1 MFKCYK
7 PSVSRSVI
15 VFTLI
20 LKNSYLGLT
29 LHSKT
34 FTHSFLGLSS
44 SSHMGSAHGGSR
56 RGKKELSLSAV
67 LFYLKQKP
75 PRLDRNQP
83 TSAPP
88 PSARPRSMAA
98 GPSFPPFHTHLSV
111 GLWLRLLFMATLDL
125 ERRDG
130 ERKMSKA
137 RMRKGRASLQMP
149 ASHTLWDGWQVRV
162 QWGSH
167 RKWMINR
174 VIMWRLI
181 RKKTT

>member
-20 LKNSYLGLT
+20 RKNSYLGLT

-88 PSARPRSMAA
+88 TISEAKEHGSRPFL
-98 GPSFPPFHTHLSV
+98 PSFPHTPLSWFV
-111 GLWLRLLFMATLDL
+111 TSSPLHGHPWFGEEGWREEDEQSEDEEGQGEPTDACFPHPLGWLA
-125 ERRDG
+125 G
-130 ERKMSKA
+130 
-137 RMRKGRASLQMP
+137 
-149 ASHTLWDGWQVRV
+149 
-162 QWGSH
+162 
-167 RKWMINR
+167 
-174 VIMWRLI
+174 
-181 RKKTT
+181 